1 MIQLYRKRD
10 FGELFSDTFA
20 FIKQNGKHFFKHFF
34 VINGGF
40 ILILMVL
47 MYFFIKVYTSL
58 MTSSFTP
65 GGGSP
70 DTAIEN
76 YFNNNGIV
84 VLVFLCLF
92 MAVAVFVA
100 FLTYTYTPVY
110 MLLYSRKGSNDFTGK
125 DIVKAIKDNIGKL
138 IIYILA
144 SVLLSLAVFLGA
156 GIAMFILFITI
167 IGIFLL
173 PVLLGAI
180 TLTYNNALME
190 YLNSDKGVFDCF
202 GYGFQLTTKRFWT
215 SVGCVALFYLMVQ
228 IIQGAVTLIPY
239 MAGIFSIVISPS
251 GLDAN
256 AEENAMLFFTLILF
270 VYLFAFLLSL
280 LGNTVIQINQG
291 IIYFSLKEESENINT
306 SSVIDQIGRSED

>member
-1 MIQLYRKRD
+1 MIQLYKKRD

-20 FIKQNGKHFFKHFF
+20 FIKQNGKHFFKNYF

-47 MYFFIKVYTSL
+47 MYVFMKVYTTL

-76 YFNNNGIV
+76 YFNNNGILV
-84 VLVFLCLF
+84 FVFLCLF
-92 MAVAVFVA
+92 IAVAVFVG
-100 FLTYTYTPVY
+100 FLTYSYTPVY
-110 MLLYSRKGSNDFTGK
+110 MLLYSQKGSSDFTGK
-125 DIVKAIKDNIGKL
+125 DIIQALKNNVGKL
-138 IIYILA
+138 VIYIFA
-144 SVLLSLAVFLGA
+144 SLLLSIPVFLGA
-156 GIAMFILFITI
+156 GIAMFILFVTI
-167 IGIFLL
+167 IGMFFL
-173 PVLLGAI
+173 PVLFGAI

-190 YLNSDKGVFDCF
+190 YLDSDKGVFDCF
-202 GYGFQLTTKRFWT
+202 SYGFQLMTKRFWA

-228 IIQGAVTLIPY
+228 IIQGAITIIPY
-239 MAGIFSIVISPS
+239 MAGIFSIIINPV
-251 GLDAN
+251 GLESN
-256 AEENAMLFFTLILF
+256 TGENAILFFTIILF

-280 LGNTVIQINQG
+280 LGNTIIQINQG

-306 SSVIDQIGRSED
+306 SSVIDQIGQPED

>member
-1 MIQLYRKRD
+1 MIQLYRKRE

-20 FIKQNGKHFFKHFF
+20 FIKQNGKHFFQHYF

-47 MYFFIKVYTSL
+47 MYIFMKVYTSL

-65 GGGSP
+65 GGSSP

-76 YFNNNGIV
+76 YFNNNGIL
-84 VLVFLCLF
+84 VLVFFLLF
-92 MAVAVFVA
+92 IAVAIFVG

-110 MLLYSRKGSNDFTGK
+110 MLLYSKKGSNDFTGK
-125 DIVKAIKDNIGKL
+125 DIVKVIKDNIGKL
-138 IIYILA
+138 FIYILA
-144 SVLLSLAVFLGA
+144 SMLLSIAVFLGA
-156 GIAMFILFITI
+156 GIAMLILFITI

-173 PVLLGAI
+173 PVLFGAI

-202 GYGFQLTTKRFWT
+202 GYGFQLTAKRFWT
-215 SVGCVALFYLMVQ
+215 SVGCVALFYLMIQ
-228 IIQGAVTLIPY
+228 IIQGAITLIPY
-239 MAGIFSIVISPS
+239 MAGIFSIIINPV
-251 GLDAN
+251 GLEGN
-256 AEENAMLFFTLILF
+256 GEENAMLFFTIILF
-270 VYLFAFLLSL
+270 VYLFAFILSL
-280 LGNTVIQINQG
+280 LGNTIVQINQG

-306 SSVIDQIGRSED
+306 TSVIDQIGQSED